1 VDALDST
8 NVREASEPTSE
19 AQAVGVTGSLSSTHL
34 HGRMCLALAEG
45 EAGSVARQRPLVIL
59 EAVCSAVVRG
69 SRALPRQGLL
79 KAGPNGGRWPER
91 GRYGKRPVRMGSAAR
106 SRREGKAFP
115 TRSSCSHEEVYNQH
129 GRIRIANQTAF
140 K

>member
-1 VDALDST
+1 MPLTARTSGRHQSRQARHKRSALL
-8 NVREASEPTSE
+8 A
-19 AQAVGVTGSLSSTHL
+19 ALSSTHL

-79 KAGPNGGRWPER
+79 KAGPNGGTWPER

-115 TRSSCSHEEVYNQH
+115 STLMLKR
-129 GRIRIANQTAF
+129 
-140 K
+140 KP